1 MKKIALFIF
10 LAWLAPGARAESGF
24 EKANAT
30 YAAGD
35 FAAAT
40 KDYETEVAAGNWSAN
55 LFYNLGNAYF
65 RAGDSGRAILN
76 YQRALQLEP
85 QLPEA
90 DANLR
95 YVRDESRA
103 LEMTVPSWRNLLG
116 VRDVRLL
123 TLSAC
128 VLAWL
133 AVFLLVWRRRGLMIA
148 LAALCL
154 LGAGAIAAG
163 LFLAETGAHGKG
175 AAVVVAKETQA
186 RVATAD
192 TAGAVLF
199 LPPGSEVQLLKQRG
213 EWTYAALPNNLRGW
227 IPANAAEKIRLTH
240 GR

>member
-1 MKKIALFIF
+1 MKKIALLIF
-10 LAWLAPGARAESGF
+10 LCALTASARAGSGF
-24 EKANAT
+24 EQANAA
-30 YAAGD
+30 YAAGNFD
-35 FAAAT
+35 AAV
-40 KDYETEVAAGNWSAN
+40 KDDESDVAAGNWNAN

-76 YQRALQLEP
+76 YERALQLDP

-103 LEMTVPSWRNLLG
+103 LEMTLPPWRNLYGL
-116 VRDVRLL
+116 RDVRLL
-123 TLSAC
+123 TWSAC
-128 VLAWL
+128 VLGWL
-133 AVFLLVWRRRGLMIA
+133 AIFLLIWRRRGGMIA
-148 LAALCL
+148 LAVICL
-154 LGAGAIAAG
+154 LGAGTIAAG
-163 LFLAETGAHGKG
+163 FFLAETGAHGKG
-175 AAVVVAKETQA
+175 AAIIVAKETQA

-213 EWTYAALPNNLRGW
+213 EWTYAALPNDLRGW
-227 IPANAAEKIRLTH
+227 IPANAAEKIRLTY